1 MLIYDFHYN
10 YIKRKYPDS
19 MLLFTNTDSLT
30 YQIQMDNM
38 YENFHA
44 NKHLFNFSGYEKE
57 NPFYNDKN
65 KKVIGKMKDKLNRE
79 IIEEFFSLRAKKYSM
94 KRKNEE
100 MKKAKGV
107 KKNIVKK
114 NISLKKE
121 NSCIPCRLYDQL
133 NINSMPS
140 HPLAL
145 TMINK
150 TLWMMELTLCHTD
163 ILVYCTCLGNL
174 LLIFSET
181 FVIYFNFQEP

>member
-1 MLIYDFHYN
+1 
-10 YIKRKYPDS
+10 
-19 MLLFTNTDSLT
+19 
-30 YQIQMDNM
+30 MDNM
-38 YENFHA
+38 YENFHS

-114 NISLKKE
+114 T
-121 NSCIPCRLYDQL
+121 
-133 NINSMPS
+133 
-140 HPLAL
+140 LA
-145 TMINK
+145 
-150 TLWMMELTLCHTD
+150 
-163 ILVYCTCLGNL
+163 
-174 LLIFSET
+174 
-181 FVIYFNFQEP
+181 